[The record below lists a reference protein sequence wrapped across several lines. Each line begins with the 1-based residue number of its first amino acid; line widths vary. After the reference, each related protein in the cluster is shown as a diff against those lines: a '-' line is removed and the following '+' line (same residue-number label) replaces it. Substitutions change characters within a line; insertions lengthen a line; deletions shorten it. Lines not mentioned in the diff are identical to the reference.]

1 MHDTVTGAGL
11 RPIIDLT
18 LGYYVVANGAGGFD
32 FDLAVGGEIPETR
45 PRPDTDRLG
54 DLGRLDIFAGPVE
67 THLREELRAAKL
79 DGGPCETRGRV
90 TKASERLRTNGETH
104 EQLGP

>member
-1 MHDTVTGAGL
+1 MPPESEESLRPSLRDFMHDTVTGGGL

-18 LGYYVVANGAGGFD
+18 LGYNVVANGAGGFD

-45 PRPDTDRLG
+45 PGPDTDRLG

-67 THLREELRAAKL
+67 I
-79 DGGPCETRGRV
+79 V
-90 TKASERLRTNGETH
+90 T
-104 EQLGP
+104 